1 MNIQISSEYPWG
13 IVSNYKNPVLVEIY
27 DWKPNSNLKPFV
39 SMKNI
44 DGSIQAGSHLIIV
57 DDSSCRGTTK
67 TKSDPKILNYYRQFL
82 VKGFG
87 DRFFEFRIFG
97 RFKTGESPSFSKPMK
112 HLISK
117 KN

>member
-1 MNIQISSEYPWG
+1 
-13 IVSNYKNPVLVEIY
+13 
-27 DWKPNSNLKPFV
+27 
-39 SMKNI
+39 MKNI

-57 DDSSCRGTTK
+57 DDSSCRGATI
-67 TKSDPKILNYYRQFL
+67 TKSNPKILNYYRQFL

-97 RFKTGESPSFSKPMK
+97 RFKTGDSPSYSKPMK